1 MEKNLKNKK
10 QIQDSTTNR
19 MDKYIMIC
27 LCNRKCYGQL
37 ARRGTR
43 AQGTRHEQSQKIATI
58 SKCFDN
64 NEKYETHVAG
74 KVRAATI
81 AVVNVAGGGVVESSV
96 EVVARALSVELAR
109 AVRNV
114 WLSSGQ
120 VEIESLEELEHL
132 VMIQNV
138 TAGWSSSLNRIGP
151 TLQPRGEC
159 VGRAGRRQNNASR
172 LFVLAIR
179 CAES

>member
-1 MEKNLKNKK
+1 
-10 QIQDSTTNR
+10 
-19 MDKYIMIC
+19 
-27 LCNRKCYGQL
+27 
-37 ARRGTR
+37 
-43 AQGTRHEQSQKIATI
+43 
-58 SKCFDN
+58 
-64 NEKYETHVAG
+64 
-74 KVRAATI
+74 VRAATI

-138 TAGWSSSLNRIGP
+138 AAGWSSSLNRIGP

>member
-1 MEKNLKNKK
+1 
-10 QIQDSTTNR
+10 
-19 MDKYIMIC
+19 MIC

-58 SKCFDN
+58 SKCIDN

-132 VMIQNV
+132 VMIQNALAV
-138 TAGWSSSLNRIGP
+138 WSSLLNRIGP

-159 VGRAGRRQNNASR
+159 VGPALGGGRTTRAGCLFLPFVAQRADVCVCVRDIVKRR
-172 LFVLAIR
+172 VLGV
-179 CAES
+179 